1 MLARELDEDSTVD
14 FEVSACELDLGSQI
28 GRAGLPVL
36 ERLADDLGD
45 LAVSIVLTDAHA
57 SVIGSVRGKEPS
69 ADAPTDHFYVEAPIE
84 DPRRDTPVGTVG
96 IKCASADVGALMLP
110 YAQLA
115 ARTVAERLLDGA
127 AVTQRVLFEHFLR
140 ARRRARGPIVA
151 VNSHE
156 LLANLAAGRLVR
168 DRDHARIWNWATQ
181 CFEANEL
188 PLTLPLSHAT
198 VAARCEPVLLG
209 RDVVGAIVYLEE
221 LASAATSDT
230 RKRGYSSHRPK
241 LGWASLRSSELGIAE
256 LVAEGLTNRE
266 VAARIFLSPHTVDFH
281 LRQIFRKLSI
291 SSRIDLTRLVVEHR
305 ATAAREGESLLSA
318 NA

>member
-1 MLARELDEDSTVD
+1 LDEDFTVD
-14 FEVSACELDLGSQI
+14 FDVSASCEPDLGSQI

-36 ERLADDLGD
+36 ERLAEDLGD

-57 SVIGSVRGKEPS
+57 SVIGSVRGREPS
-69 ADAPTDHFYVEAPIE
+69 VDAATEHFYVEAPIE

-110 YAQLA
+110 FAQLA
-115 ARTVAERLLDGA
+115 ARTIAERLLDGA
-127 AVTQRVLFEHFLR
+127 AVTHRALFEHFLR

-151 VNSHE
+151 VNRRN
-156 LLANLAAGRLVR
+156 LLANAAAGRLVR
-168 DRDHARIWNWATQ
+168 DSDHARIWNWVTRSL
-181 CFEANEL
+181 EANEL
-188 PLTLPLSHAT
+188 PLTLPLSDTT
-198 VAARCEPVLLG
+198 VAVRCEPVVLG

-221 LASAATSDT
+221 LASAAPSGS

-266 VAARIFLSPHTVDFH
+266 IAARIFLSPHTVDFH

-291 SSRIDLTRLVVEHR
+291 SSRIELTRLVVEHG
-305 ATAAREGESLLSA
+305 ASAAAHEGESLVSA
-318 NA
+318 HA